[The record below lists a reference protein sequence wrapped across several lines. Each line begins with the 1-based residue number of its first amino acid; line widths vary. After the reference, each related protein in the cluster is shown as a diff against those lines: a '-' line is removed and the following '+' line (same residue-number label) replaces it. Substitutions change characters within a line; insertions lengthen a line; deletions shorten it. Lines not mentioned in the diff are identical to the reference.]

1 MASALTET
9 PVLPETPSDDIEFD
23 LDLRIEGVAR
33 HLSTDPAVAM
43 MPTGRS
49 YNAPGCAS
57 CDPALQACG

>member
-1 MASALTET
+1 MVSALTQT
-9 PVLPETPSDDIEFD
+9 PVLPETAPDDIDFD

-49 YNAPGCAS
+49 YNEPGCAG
-57 CDPALQACG
+57 CDPAPQA